1 MPGPNDFA
9 AARVTDAASVASE
22 LALRRQAAAGH
33 YGAASHAVALSAIRE
48 IISMSTTALTFAP
61 REVSIERRIDGTLVL
76 SSPLEWTPCDWR
88 ITDFL
93 PRWANAVPDRVFL
106 AQRNAKG
113 GWDEIT
119 YSEAW
124 SQVQAVG
131 QSLIDMGAKPA
142 DKLAVLSGNSIE
154 NAVISFAAMS
164 IGVILAPISPN
175 YTLMPGG
182 LARLKDVAEVLRPSF
197 VFVQSGRDFSAGR
210 AIPELAA
217 ATWISV
223 DGAPDTVPF
232 QALTARTG
240 NEGFERA
247 SRVVPCEAVAKIL
260 FTSGSTGFPK
270 GVLNTHRMMASS
282 LQMGSLLVSPPAVP
296 VQVEWLPWHHTMG
309 SNVILHGILKNGGTL
324 YIDDGRPL
332 PQLFHKT
339 VANLREIS
347 PTAMFNVPAGYN
359 LLCDAIENDLDLG
372 ASVFK
377 RMDRLS
383 YAGAAISQ
391 GTLEK
396 LYRLTFA
403 VTGRRIPVMSGYGTT
418 ETAPT
423 ISSTHWA
430 TDQPGEIGLP
440 APGLQLK
447 LIPVSDTYEAR
458 VKGPNVTP
466 GYLERPDLTERAFD
480 EEGFYRIG
488 DTVSFLDPQKP
499 ELGLRFTGRISENF
513 KLANGTWVSIGNM
526 RAAILAAT
534 RGVLLDI
541 VVAGENREACALL
554 CWLNPTEAARVSKS
568 LAADPT
574 CDPFVIQ
581 FLRDRF
587 QEYNETVGSSERVCS
602 FSLLK
607 DPPSMAAGEITD
619 KAYVNQRAVLK
630 VRSEQVERLYSNE
643 PGRDVVRV

>member
-1 MPGPNDFA
+1 
-9 AARVTDAASVASE
+9 
-22 LALRRQAAAGH
+22 
-33 YGAASHAVALSAIRE
+33 
-48 IISMSTTALTFAP
+48 MSTKALTFAA
-61 REVSIERRIDGTLVL
+61 RELSIERRTDGTLVL
-76 SSPLEWTPCDWR
+76 STPLELGKCDWR

-93 PRWANAVPDRVFL
+93 PSWAHSVPDRIFL
-106 AQRNAKG
+106 AQRNATG

-131 QSLIDMGAKPA
+131 QSLIDMGAKRS

-182 LARLKDVAEVLRPSF
+182 LARLKDIAETLRPNF
-197 VFVQSGRDFSAGR
+197 VFVQSASGFSAGR
-210 AIPELAA
+210 SIPELAA

-223 DGAPDTVPF
+223 DGGPDTVPF
-232 QALTARTG
+232 SALTSRTG
-240 NEGFERA
+240 SEGFADA
-247 SRVVPCEAVAKIL
+247 SRAISCDAVAKIL

-282 LQMGSLLVSPPAVP
+282 LQMGSLLVSPPDAP

-339 VANLREIS
+339 IANLKEIS

-359 LLCDAIENDLDLG
+359 LLCDAIENDRDLG
-372 ASVFK
+372 AAVFK
-377 RMDRLS
+377 RLDRLS
-383 YAGAAISQ
+383 YAGAAISEA
-391 GTLEK
+391 TLEK
-396 LYRLTFA
+396 LYRLISSI
-403 VTGRRIPVMSGYGTT
+403 TGRRIPVMSGYGTT

-423 ISSTHWA
+423 ISTTHWA
-430 TDQPGEIGLP
+430 TEQPGEIGLP

-466 GYLERPDLTERAFD
+466 GYLGRPDLTEKAFD

-488 DTVSFLDPQKP
+488 DTVSFMDPQKP

-541 VVAGENREACALL
+541 VVAGENRESCSLL
-554 CWLNPTEAARVSKS
+554 CWLNPTEAARISKTP
-568 LAADPT
+568 AADLT
-574 CDPFVIQ
+574 CDPLVRQ
-581 FLRDRF
+581 FLKARF
-587 QEYNETVGSSERVCS
+587 QEYNETVGSSERICS
-602 FSLLK
+602 FSLCK
-607 DPPSMAAGEITD
+607 DPPSLAAGEITD
-619 KAYVNQRAVLK
+619 KAYVNQRAVLIN
-630 VRSEQVERLYSNE
+630 RSEQVERLYCCEAS
-643 PGRDVVRV
+643 PDVIRV

>member
-1 MPGPNDFA
+1 M
-9 AARVTDAASVASE
+9 
-22 LALRRQAAAGH
+22 
-33 YGAASHAVALSAIRE
+33 
-48 IISMSTTALTFAP
+48 TTALKFAP
-61 REVSIERRIDGTLVL
+61 RELHIERRSDGTLVL
-76 SSPLEWTPCDWR
+76 SSPLAWSPCDWR

-93 PRWANAVPDRVFL
+93 PSWAEAAPDRVFL

-119 YSEAW
+119 YREAW

-131 QSLIDMGAKPA
+131 QSLIEMGAKPG
-142 DKLAVLSGNSIE
+142 DKLAILSGNSIE
-154 NAVISFAAMS
+154 NAVMSFAAMS
-164 IGVILAPISPN
+164 VGIILAPISPN

-182 LARLKDVAEVLRPSF
+182 LARLKEVAEVLRPNV

-210 AIPELAA
+210 SIPELAE

-232 QALTARTG
+232 RVLTDRSG
-240 NEGFERA
+240 HEEFDRA
-247 SRVVPCEAVAKIL
+247 CRAVACDDVAKIL
-260 FTSGSTGFPK
+260 FTSGSTGSPK

-282 LQMGSLLVSPPAVP
+282 LQMSSLLVSPPTAP

-324 YIDDGRPL
+324 YIDDGRPV
-332 PQLFHKT
+332 PQMFHKT
-339 VANLREIS
+339 LANLKEIS

-359 LLCDAIENDLDLG
+359 LLCDAIEQDSELG
-372 ASVFK
+372 AGVFK
-377 RMDRLS
+377 RMDRMT

-391 GTLEK
+391 STLEK
-396 LYRLTFA
+396 LYRLTSSI
-403 VTGRRIPVMSGYGTT
+403 TGRRIPVMAGYGTT

-423 ISSTHWA
+423 ISTTHWA
-430 TDQPGEIGLP
+430 TDRPGEIGLP

-447 LIPVSDTYEAR
+447 LLPVSDSYEAR

-466 GYLERPDLTERAFD
+466 GYLGRPDLTDKAFD

-488 DTVSFLDPQKP
+488 DTVSFLDPAKP

-513 KLANGTWVSIGNM
+513 KLANGTWVPVGNM
-526 RAAILAAT
+526 RAAVLAAT
-534 RGVLLDI
+534 GGVLLDI
-541 VVAGENREACALL
+541 VVAGENRGACALL
-554 CWLNPTEAARVSKS
+554 CWLNPTEAAR
-568 LAADPT
+568 LAAAPGGDLTSDPL
-574 CDPFVIQ
+574 VIQ
-581 FLRDRF
+581 FLKDRF
-587 QEYNETVGSSERVCS
+587 RSYNEGVGSSEKICS
-602 FSLLK
+602 FLLLK

-630 VRSEQVERLYSNE
+630 VRAEQVERLYTRE
-643 PGRDVVRV
+643 AAGDVIRIWE

>member
-1 MPGPNDFA
+1 
-9 AARVTDAASVASE
+9 
-22 LALRRQAAAGH
+22 
-33 YGAASHAVALSAIRE
+33 
-48 IISMSTTALTFAP
+48 MSTKPLRFAP
-61 REVSIERRIDGTLVL
+61 RELSVERRIDGTLIL
-76 SSPLEWTPCDWR
+76 RSPLELGPCDWR
-88 ITDFL
+88 VTDFL
-93 PRWANAVPDRVFL
+93 PRWAAAAPQRIFL

-119 YSEAW
+119 YGEAW

-142 DKLAVLSGNSIE
+142 DRLAVLSGNSIE

-182 LARLKDVAEVLRPSF
+182 LARLKDIAQVLRPNF
-197 VFVQSGRDFSAGR
+197 VFVQSGRDFSAAR
-210 AIPELAA
+210 SVPELADS
-217 ATWISV
+217 TWISV
-223 DGAPDTVPF
+223 DGAPDTIPF
-232 QALTARTG
+232 RVLTDRTEWTGFAQASSAV
-240 NEGFERA
+240 
-247 SRVVPCEAVAKIL
+247 SSDDVAKVL
-260 FTSGSTGFPK
+260 FTSGSTGLPK

-282 LQMGSLLVSPPAVP
+282 LQMGSLLVSPPDAP

-309 SNVILHGILKNGGTL
+309 SNVILHGILKNGGTR
-324 YIDDGRPL
+324 YSDDGRPL

-372 ASVFK
+372 AGVFK

-391 GTLEK
+391 ATLEK

-423 ISSTHWA
+423 ISTTHWA
-430 TDQPGEIGLP
+430 TEQPGEIGLP

-447 LIPVSDTYEAR
+447 LIPVSDTYEVR

-466 GYLERPDLTERAFD
+466 GYLGRPDLTEKAFD

-526 RAAILAAT
+526 RAAILAAS

-541 VVAGENREACALL
+541 VIAGENCESCALL
-554 CWLNPTEAARVSKS
+554 CWLNPTEAARISKTPAS
-568 LAADPT
+568 DLT
-574 CDPFVIQ
+574 CDLLVLQ
-581 FLRDRF
+581 FLINRF
-587 QEYNETVGSSERVCS
+587 QEYNETVGSSERIFS

-607 DPPSMAAGEITD
+607 DPPSLAAGEITD

-630 VRSEQVERLYSNE
+630 HRSEQVERLYYRETS
-643 PGRDVVRV
+643 RDVVRV

>member
-1 MPGPNDFA
+1 
-9 AARVTDAASVASE
+9 
-22 LALRRQAAAGH
+22 
-33 YGAASHAVALSAIRE
+33 
-48 IISMSTTALTFAP
+48 MSTNALTFAP
-61 REVSIERRIDGTLVL
+61 RDVLIECRTDGTLIL
-76 SSPLEWTPCDWR
+76 SSPIQLGKCDWR

-93 PRWANAVPDRVFL
+93 PIWAKSVPDRTFL

-119 YSEAW
+119 YGEAW
-124 SQVQAVG
+124 LQVQAVG

-142 DKLAVLSGNSIE
+142 DRLAVLSGNSIE

-164 IGVILAPISPN
+164 IGIILAPISPN

-182 LARLKDVAEVLRPSF
+182 LARLKDVAEALRPNF

-210 AIPELAA
+210 TIPELAA

-223 DGAPDTVPF
+223 DAAPETVPF
-232 QALTARTG
+232 QAMAAVSG

-247 SRVVPCEAVAKIL
+247 SSAVSCDAVAKVL

-282 LQMGSLLVSPPAVP
+282 LQMGSLLVSPPETP

-359 LLCDAIENDLDLG
+359 LLCDAIEKDRELG

-377 RMDRLS
+377 RMDRMS
-383 YAGAAISQ
+383 YAGAAISES
-391 GTLEK
+391 TLEK
-396 LYRLTFA
+396 LYRLTSSI
-403 VTGRRIPVMSGYGTT
+403 TGRRIPVMSGYGTT

-423 ISSTHWA
+423 ISTTHWA

-466 GYLERPDLTERAFD
+466 GYLERPDLTEKAFD

-488 DTVSFLDPQKP
+488 DTVSFLDSEKP

-513 KLANGTWVSIGNM
+513 KLANGTWVSIGNV

-534 RGVLLDI
+534 RGVLLDV
-541 VVAGENREACALL
+541 VVAGENRESCALL
-554 CWLNPTEAARVSKS
+554 GWLNPTEAARISKS
-568 LAADPT
+568 SGSDLT
-574 CDPFVIQ
+574 CDADVVE
-581 FLRDRF
+581 FLKQRIR
-587 QEYNETVGSSERVCS
+587 EYNETVGSSESICS

-607 DPPSMAAGEITD
+607 EPASMAAGEITD

-630 VRSEQVERLYSNE
+630 HRSEQVERLYGNE
-643 PGRDVVRV
+643 TSRDVIRV

>member
-1 MPGPNDFA
+1 MS
-9 AARVTDAASVASE
+9 TK
-22 LALRRQAAAGH
+22 ALR
-33 YGAASHAVALSAIRE
+33 
-48 IISMSTTALTFAP
+48 FAP
-61 REVSIERRIDGTLVL
+61 KEVSIERRTDGSFIL
-76 SSPLEWTPCDWR
+76 SSPIPLGDCNWR
-88 ITDFL
+88 ITDVL
-93 PRWANAVPDRVFL
+93 PTWANSVPDRIFL
-106 AQRNAKG
+106 AQRNAEA

-119 YSEAW
+119 YGEARL
-124 SQVQAVG
+124 QVQAVG
-131 QSLIDMGAKPA
+131 QNLIDMGANPG

-154 NAVISFAAMS
+154 NAVIAFAAMS

-175 YTLMPGG
+175 YTLMPDG
-182 LARLKDVAEVLRPSF
+182 LARLKDVAEALRPKF
-197 VFVQSGRDFSAGR
+197 VFVQSGRDFAAGR
-210 AIPELAA
+210 SIPELAA

-223 DGAPDTVPF
+223 DGAPDTMPF
-232 QALTARTG
+232 QAMTHGSGSDA
-240 NEGFERA
+240 FERA
-247 SRVVPCEAVAKIL
+247 SGAVSCDAVAKIL

-282 LQMGSLLVSPPAVP
+282 LQMGSLLVSPPDSP

-359 LLCDAIENDLDLG
+359 LLCDAIENDLELG

-377 RMDRLS
+377 RMDRMS
-383 YAGAAISQ
+383 YAGAAISH

-396 LYRLTFA
+396 LYRLTSSI
-403 VTGRRIPVMSGYGTT
+403 TGRRIPVMSGYGTT

-423 ISSTHWA
+423 ISTTHWA

-447 LIPVSDTYEAR
+447 LVPVSETYEAR

-466 GYLERPDLTERAFD
+466 GYLGRPDLTEKAFD

-488 DTVSFLDPQKP
+488 DTVSFLDSQKP

-513 KLANGTWVSIGNM
+513 KLANGTWVAIGNM
-526 RAAILAAT
+526 RVAILAAT

-541 VVAGENREACALL
+541 VVAGENRECCALL
-554 CWLNPTEAARVSKS
+554 CWLNPNEAARISKAPAS
-568 LAADPT
+568 DLT
-574 CDPFVIQ
+574 CDLLVIQ
-581 FLRDRF
+581 FLKDRF
-587 QEYNETVGSSERVCS
+587 QEYNETVGSSERIYS

-607 DPPSMAAGEITD
+607 DAPTMAAGEITD

-630 VRSEQVERLYSNE
+630 HRSEQVESLYCNEASREVIRVERLSRSRPCGLE
-643 PGRDVVRV
+643 V

>member
-1 MPGPNDFA
+1 
-9 AARVTDAASVASE
+9 
-22 LALRRQAAAGH
+22 
-33 YGAASHAVALSAIRE
+33 
-48 IISMSTTALTFAP
+48 MSRALTFAP
-61 REVSIERRIDGTLVL
+61 RELSIERRTDGTLML
-76 SSPLEWTPCDWR
+76 SSPLELGRCDWR

-93 PRWANAVPDRVFL
+93 PTWANSAPDRIFL
-106 AQRNAKG
+106 AQRNVNG

-119 YSEAW
+119 YREAW
-124 SQVQAVG
+124 LQVQAVG

-164 IGVILAPISPN
+164 MGVILAPISPN

-182 LARLKDVAEVLRPSF
+182 LARLKDIAEALRPKF
-197 VFVQSGRDFSAGR
+197 VFVQSGRDFSAAR
-210 AIPELAA
+210 SIPELAA
-217 ATWISV
+217 ASWISV
-223 DGAPDTVPF
+223 DGAPNTSPF
-232 QALTARTG
+232 LALTTRTG
-240 NEGFERA
+240 SEGFERA
-247 SRVVPCEAVAKIL
+247 SRAVSCDDVAKVL

-282 LQMGSLLVSPPAVP
+282 LQMGSLLVSPPEAP

-309 SNVILHGILKNGGTL
+309 SNVILHSILKNGGTL

-339 VANLREIS
+339 IANLKEIS

-377 RMDRLS
+377 RLDRLS

-396 LYRLTFA
+396 LNRLTSSI
-403 VTGRRIPVMSGYGTT
+403 TGRRIPVMSGYGTT

-423 ISSTHWA
+423 ISTTHWA

-440 APGLQLK
+440 APGLRLK

-466 GYLERPDLTERAFD
+466 GYLERPDLTEKAFD

-534 RGVLLDI
+534 RGVLQDI
-541 VVAGENREACALL
+541 VVAGENRESCALL
-554 CWLNPTEAARVSKS
+554 CWLNPTEAARISKTP
-568 LAADPT
+568 AADLT
-574 CDPFVIQ
+574 CDPLVVQ
-581 FLRDRF
+581 FLKDRF
-587 QEYNETVGSSERVCS
+587 QEYNETVGSSERICS

-607 DPPSMAAGEITD
+607 DPPSLAAGEITD

-630 VRSEQVERLYSNE
+630 HRSGQVERLYCNE
-643 PGRDVVRV
+643 ASRDVIQV

>member
-1 MPGPNDFA
+1 
-9 AARVTDAASVASE
+9 
-22 LALRRQAAAGH
+22 
-33 YGAASHAVALSAIRE
+33 
-48 IISMSTTALTFAP
+48 MSRALTFAP
-61 REVSIERRIDGTLVL
+61 RELSIERRTDGTLML
-76 SSPLEWTPCDWR
+76 SSPLELGKCDWR

-93 PRWANAVPDRVFL
+93 PTWANSAPDRIFL
-106 AQRNAKG
+106 AQRNANG

-119 YSEAW
+119 YREAW
-124 SQVQAVG
+124 LQVQAVG

-164 IGVILAPISPN
+164 MGVILAPISPN

-182 LARLKDVAEVLRPSF
+182 LARLKDIGEALRPKF
-197 VFVQSGRDFSAGR
+197 VFVQSGRDFSAAR
-210 AIPELAA
+210 SIPELAA
-217 ATWISV
+217 ASWISV
-223 DGAPDTVPF
+223 DGAPDTSPF
-232 QALTARTG
+232 LALTTRTG
-240 NEGFERA
+240 SEGFERA
-247 SRVVPCEAVAKIL
+247 SRAVSCDDVAKIL

-282 LQMGSLLVSPPAVP
+282 LQMGSLLVSPPEEP

-309 SNVILHGILKNGGTL
+309 SNVILHSILKNGGTL

-332 PQLFHKT
+332 PQLFPKT
-339 VANLREIS
+339 IANLKEIS

-377 RMDRLS
+377 RLDRLS

-396 LYRLTFA
+396 LNRLTSSI
-403 VTGRRIPVMSGYGTT
+403 TGRRIPVMSGYGTT

-423 ISSTHWA
+423 ISTTHWA

-440 APGLQLK
+440 APGLRLK
-447 LIPVSDTYEAR
+447 LIPVSDTYEVR

-466 GYLERPDLTERAFD
+466 GYLERPDLTEKAFD

-534 RGVLLDI
+534 RGVLQDI
-541 VVAGENREACALL
+541 VVAGENRESCALL
-554 CWLNPTEAARVSKS
+554 CWLNPTEAARISKIP
-568 LAADPT
+568 AADLT
-574 CDPFVIQ
+574 CDPLVVQ
-581 FLRDRF
+581 FLKDRF
-587 QEYNETVGSSERVCS
+587 QEYNETVGSSERICS

-607 DPPSMAAGEITD
+607 DPPSLAAGEITD

-630 VRSEQVERLYSNE
+630 HRSGQVERLYCNE
-643 PGRDVVRV
+643 ASRDVIQV

>member
-1 MPGPNDFA
+1 
-9 AARVTDAASVASE
+9 
-22 LALRRQAAAGH
+22 
-33 YGAASHAVALSAIRE
+33 
-48 IISMSTTALTFAP
+48 MSTNGLRFAP
-61 REVSIERRIDGTLVL
+61 RELSIERRTDGTLLL
-76 SSPLEWTPCDWR
+76 SSPIQLEGCDWR

-93 PRWANAVPDRVFL
+93 PTWAKSAPDRIFL

-113 GWDEIT
+113 EWDKIS
-119 YSEAW
+119 YRQAW
-124 SQVQAVG
+124 SQVQSVG
-131 QSLIDMGAKPA
+131 QALIDMGAKPA
-142 DKLAVLSGNSIE
+142 DRLAVLSGNSIE
-154 NAVISFAAMS
+154 NAVISFAAMAV
-164 IGVILAPISPN
+164 GVILAPISPN

-182 LARLKDVAEVLRPSF
+182 LARLKDIAETLRPNF
-197 VFVQSGRDFSAGR
+197 VFVQSGRDFSAAR
-210 AIPELAA
+210 SIPELAV

-232 QALTARTG
+232 GSLTARTG
-240 NEGFERA
+240 VDGFTDA
-247 SRVVPCEAVAKIL
+247 SRAVPCDAVAKIL

-282 LQMGSLLVSPPAVP
+282 LQMGSLLVSPQAAPA
-296 VQVEWLPWHHTMG
+296 QVEWLPWHHTMG

-339 VANLREIS
+339 IANLKEIS

-359 LLCDAIENDLDLG
+359 LLCDAIENDRDLG
-372 ASVFK
+372 AAVFK

-383 YAGAAISQ
+383 YAGAAISEA
-391 GTLEK
+391 TLEK
-396 LYRLTFA
+396 LYRLISSIA
-403 VTGRRIPVMSGYGTT
+403 GRRIPVMSGYGTT

-423 ISSTHWA
+423 ISTTHWA
-430 TDQPGEIGLP
+430 TEQPGEIGLP

-466 GYLERPDLTERAFD
+466 GYLGRPDLTEKAFD

-488 DTVSFLDPQKP
+488 DTVSFMDPQKP
-499 ELGLRFTGRISENF
+499 ERGLRFTGRISENF

-526 RAAILAAT
+526 RAAILAAA

-541 VVAGENREACALL
+541 VVAGENRESCSLL
-554 CWLNPTEAARVSKS
+554 CWLNPTEAARISKAP
-568 LAADPT
+568 AADLA
-574 CDPFVIQ
+574 CDPLVLQ
-581 FLRDRF
+581 FLKARF
-587 QEYNETVGSSERVCS
+587 QEYNETVGSSERICS
-602 FSLLK
+602 FSLCK
-607 DPPSMAAGEITD
+607 DPPSLAAGEITD

-630 VRSEQVERLYSNE
+630 NRSEQVERLYCSGAS
-643 PGRDVVRV
+643 PDVIRV

>member
-1 MPGPNDFA
+1 
-9 AARVTDAASVASE
+9 
-22 LALRRQAAAGH
+22 
-33 YGAASHAVALSAIRE
+33 
-48 IISMSTTALTFAP
+48 MSTKALTFAAK
-61 REVSIERRIDGTLVL
+61 EVSIARRTDGTLIL
-76 SSPLEWTPCDWR
+76 SSPIQLGECDWR

-93 PRWANAVPDRVFL
+93 PTWANSVPDRIFL
-106 AQRNAKG
+106 AQRNARG
-113 GWDEIT
+113 RWDEIT
-119 YSEAW
+119 YGEAW
-124 SQVQAVG
+124 LQVQAVG

-142 DKLAVLSGNSIE
+142 DKLALLSGNSIE

-182 LARLKDVAEVLRPSF
+182 LARLKDVAEALRPNF
-197 VFVQSGRDFSAGR
+197 VFVQSGRDYSAGR
-210 AIPELAA
+210 SIAELAA

-223 DGAPDTVPF
+223 DGAPDTVLF
-232 QALTARTG
+232 QAMTAMSG
-240 NEGFERA
+240 SDGFERA
-247 SRVVPCEAVAKIL
+247 SSAVSCDAVAKIL

-282 LQMGSLLVSPPAVP
+282 LQMGSLLVSPPDTP

-309 SNVILHGILKNGGTL
+309 SNVILHSILKNGGTL

-339 VANLREIS
+339 IANLREIS

-359 LLCDAIENDLDLG
+359 LLCDAIENDHELG

-377 RMDRLS
+377 RMDRMS
-383 YAGAAISQ
+383 YAGAAISE

-396 LYRLTFA
+396 LYRLTSSI
-403 VTGRRIPVMSGYGTT
+403 TGRRIPVMSGYGTT

-423 ISSTHWA
+423 ISTTHWA

-466 GYLERPDLTERAFD
+466 GYLGRPDLTEKAFD

-488 DTVSFLDPQKP
+488 DTVSFLDPEKP

-513 KLANGTWVSIGNM
+513 KLANGTWVSIGNV

-541 VVAGENREACALL
+541 VVAGENRESCALL
-554 CWLNPTEAARVSKS
+554 CWLNPTEAARISKS
-568 LAADPT
+568 SGSDLICDAD
-574 CDPFVIQ
+574 VVE
-581 FLRDRF
+581 FLKERF
-587 QEYNETVGSSERVCS
+587 REYNETVGSSERICS
-602 FSLLK
+602 FALLK
-607 DPPSMAAGEITD
+607 EPPSMAAGEITD

-630 VRSEQVERLYSNE
+630 HRSEQVERLYCNE
-643 PGRDVVRV
+643 ASRDVIQV

>member
-1 MPGPNDFA
+1 
-9 AARVTDAASVASE
+9 
-22 LALRRQAAAGH
+22 
-33 YGAASHAVALSAIRE
+33 
-48 IISMSTTALTFAP
+48 MSTKALTFAP
-61 REVSIERRIDGTLVL
+61 RELSIERRTDGTLML
-76 SSPLEWTPCDWR
+76 SSPLELGKCDWR

-93 PRWANAVPDRVFL
+93 PTWANSAPDRIFL
-106 AQRNAKG
+106 AQRNANG

-119 YSEAW
+119 YREAW
-124 SQVQAVG
+124 LQVQAVG

-164 IGVILAPISPN
+164 VGVILAPISPN

-182 LARLKDVAEVLRPSF
+182 LARLKDIAEALRPKF
-197 VFVQSGRDFSAGR
+197 VFVQSGRDFSAAR
-210 AIPELAA
+210 SIPELAVA
-217 ATWISV
+217 SWISV
-223 DGAPDTVPF
+223 DGAPDTSPF
-232 QALTARTG
+232 LALTTRTG
-240 NEGFERA
+240 SEGFERA
-247 SRVVPCEAVAKIL
+247 SRAVSCDDVAKIL

-282 LQMGSLLVSPPAVP
+282 LQMGSLLVSPPDAP

-309 SNVILHGILKNGGTL
+309 SNVILHSILKNGGTL
-324 YIDDGRPL
+324 YIDEGRPL

-339 VANLREIS
+339 VANLKEIS

-372 ASVFK
+372 TSVFK
-377 RMDRLS
+377 RLDRLS

-396 LYRLTFA
+396 LYRLTSSI
-403 VTGRRIPVMSGYGTT
+403 TGRRIPVMSGYGTT

-423 ISSTHWA
+423 ISTTHWA

-447 LIPVSDTYEAR
+447 LIPVSDTYEVR

-466 GYLERPDLTERAFD
+466 GYLERPDLTEKAFD

-488 DTVSFLDPQKP
+488 DTVSFLDPRRP

-513 KLANGTWVSIGNM
+513 KLTNGTWVSIGNM

-541 VVAGENREACALL
+541 VVAGENRDSCALL
-554 CWLNPTEAARVSKS
+554 CWLNPTGAARISKTPAS
-568 LAADPT
+568 DLT
-574 CDPFVIQ
+574 CDPLVIQ
-581 FLRDRF
+581 FLKDRF
-587 QEYNETVGSSERVCS
+587 QEYNETVGSSESICS

-607 DPPSMAAGEITD
+607 DPPSLAAGEITD

-630 VRSEQVERLYSNE
+630 HRSDQVDRLYCNE
-643 PGRDVVRV
+643 ANRDVIQV

>member
-1 MPGPNDFA
+1 
-9 AARVTDAASVASE
+9 
-22 LALRRQAAAGH
+22 
-33 YGAASHAVALSAIRE
+33 
-48 IISMSTTALTFAP
+48 MSTKVLTFAP
-61 REVSIERRIDGTLVL
+61 REISIERRTDGTLIL
-76 SSPLEWTPCDWR
+76 ISPLQLGDCDWR

-93 PRWANAVPDRVFL
+93 PTWANSVPDRIFL
-106 AQRNAKG
+106 AQRNANG

-119 YSEAW
+119 YREAW
-124 SQVQAVG
+124 LQVQAVG

-142 DKLAVLSGNSIE
+142 DKLAILSGNSIE

-182 LARLKDVAEVLRPSF
+182 LARLKDIAETLRPKF

-210 AIPELAA
+210 SIPELAA

-232 QALTARTG
+232 RSLTARSG
-240 NEGFERA
+240 SDGFERA
-247 SRVVPCEAVAKIL
+247 SRAVSCDTVAKIL

-282 LQMGSLLVSPPAVP
+282 LQMGSLLVSPPDAP

-309 SNVILHGILKNGGTL
+309 SNVILHSILKNGGTL

-339 VANLREIS
+339 VANFKEIS

-359 LLCDAIENDLDLG
+359 LLCDAIENDHDLG

-377 RMDRLS
+377 RTDRLS

-396 LYRLTFA
+396 LYRLTSSI
-403 VTGRRIPVMSGYGTT
+403 TGRRIPVMSGYGTT

-423 ISSTHWA
+423 ISTTHWA

-466 GYLERPDLTERAFD
+466 GYLGRPDLTEQAFD

-488 DTVSFLDPQKP
+488 DTVSFLDPEKP

-526 RAAILAAT
+526 RAAILATT

-541 VVAGENREACALL
+541 VVAGENRELCALL
-554 CWLNPTEAARVSKS
+554 CWLNSTEAARISKTS
-568 LAADPT
+568 GPDLT
-574 CDPFVIQ
+574 CDPLVIQ
-581 FLRDRF
+581 FLKDRF
-587 QEYNETVGSSERVCS
+587 HEYNENVGSSERINS
-602 FSLLK
+602 FALLG
-607 DPPSMAAGEITD
+607 DPPSLAAGEITD

-630 VRSEQVERLYSNE
+630 HRSEQVERLYCNE
-643 PGRDVVRV
+643 AGQDVIRV

>member
-1 MPGPNDFA
+1 
-9 AARVTDAASVASE
+9 
-22 LALRRQAAAGH
+22 
-33 YGAASHAVALSAIRE
+33 
-48 IISMSTTALTFAP
+48 MSTKALTFAP
-61 REVSIERRIDGTLVL
+61 KDVLIARRTDGTLIL
-76 SSPLEWTPCDWR
+76 SSPIQLGGCDWR
-88 ITDFL
+88 ITEFL
-93 PRWANAVPDRVFL
+93 PIWAKSTPDRIFL

-113 GWDEIT
+113 KWDEIT
-119 YSEAW
+119 YGETW
-124 SQVQAVG
+124 LQVQAVG

-182 LARLKDVAEVLRPSF
+182 LARLKDVAEALRPNF
-197 VFVQSGRDFSAGR
+197 VFVQNGRDFSAGR
-210 AIPELAA
+210 SIAELAA

-232 QALTARTG
+232 QAMTAVSG
-240 NEGFERA
+240 SDGFERA
-247 SRVVPCEAVAKIL
+247 SSAVSCDAVAKIL

-282 LQMGSLLVSPPAVP
+282 LQMGSLLVSPPDTP
-296 VQVEWLPWHHTMG
+296 IQVEWLPWHHTMG
-309 SNVILHGILKNGGTL
+309 SNVILHSILKNGGTL

-339 VANLREIS
+339 IANLREIS

-359 LLCDAIENDLDLG
+359 LLCDAIENDPELG
-372 ASVFK
+372 AGVFK
-377 RMDRLS
+377 RMDRMS
-383 YAGAAISQ
+383 YAGAAISE

-396 LYRLTFA
+396 LYRLTSSI
-403 VTGRRIPVMSGYGTT
+403 TGRRIPVMSGYGTT

-423 ISSTHWA
+423 ISTTHWA

-466 GYLERPDLTERAFD
+466 GYLGRPDLTEKAFD

-488 DTVSFLDPQKP
+488 DTVSFLDPEKP

-513 KLANGTWVSIGNM
+513 KLANGTWVSIGNV

-541 VVAGENREACALL
+541 VVAGENRESCALL
-554 CWLNPTEAARVSKS
+554 CWLNPTEAARISKS
-568 LAADPT
+568 SGSDLT
-574 CDPFVIQ
+574 CDADVIE
-581 FLRDRF
+581 FLKRRF
-587 QEYNETVGSSERVCS
+587 REYNETVGSSESICS

-607 DPPSMAAGEITD
+607 EPASMAAGEVTD

-630 VRSEQVERLYSNE
+630 HRSEQVERLYSNE
-643 PGRDVVRV
+643 ESRDVIRV

>member
-1 MPGPNDFA
+1 VLD
-9 AARVTDAASVASE
+9 RSK
-22 LALRRQAAAGH
+22 
-33 YGAASHAVALSAIRE
+33 AIVQE
-48 IISMSTTALTFAP
+48 IISMSTKALTFAP
-61 REVSIERRIDGTLVL
+61 RELSVERRTDGTLIL
-76 SSPLEWTPCDWR
+76 SSPLELGDCDWR

-93 PRWANAVPDRVFL
+93 PTWANSAPDRIFL
-106 AQRNAKG
+106 AQRNADG

-142 DKLAVLSGNSIE
+142 DKLAILSGNSIE
-154 NAVISFAAMS
+154 NGVISFAAMS

-182 LARLKDVAEVLRPSF
+182 LARLKDIAEALRPNF

-210 AIPELAA
+210 SIPELAA
-217 ATWISV
+217 AAWISA

-232 QALTARTG
+232 RTLTTRTG
-240 NEGFERA
+240 SEGFAQA
-247 SRVVPCEAVAKIL
+247 SHTVSCDAVAKIL
-260 FTSGSTGFPK
+260 FTSGSTGLPK

-282 LQMGSLLVSPPAVP
+282 LQMGALLVSPPDVP

-339 VANLREIS
+339 VANLKEIS

-359 LLCDAIENDLDLG
+359 LLCDAIESDFDLG
-372 ASVFK
+372 VSVFK
-377 RMDRLS
+377 RLDRFS
-383 YAGAAISQ
+383 YGGAAISQ

-396 LYRLTFA
+396 LYRLSSSI
-403 VTGRRIPVMSGYGTT
+403 TGRRIPVMSGYGAT
-418 ETAPT
+418 ETAPLVST
-423 ISSTHWA
+423 THWA

-440 APGLQLK
+440 GPGLQLK

-466 GYLERPDLTERAFD
+466 GYLGRPDLTENAFD

-488 DTVSFLDPQKP
+488 DTVSFLDPQQP
-499 ELGLRFTGRISENF
+499 ERGLCFTGRISENF

-541 VVAGENREACALL
+541 VIAGENREACALL

-568 LAADPT
+568 PAADLT
-574 CDPFVIQ
+574 CDPLVLQ
-581 FLRDRF
+581 FLKNRL
-587 QEYNETVGSSERVCS
+587 QEYNETVGSSERIYS
-602 FSLLK
+602 FAMLR
-607 DPPSMAAGEITD
+607 DPPSLAAGEITD

-630 VRSEQVERLYSNE
+630 HRSEQVERLYWKK
-643 PGRDVVRV
+643 PDRDVIRV

>member
-1 MPGPNDFA
+1 
-9 AARVTDAASVASE
+9 
-22 LALRRQAAAGH
+22 
-33 YGAASHAVALSAIRE
+33 
-48 IISMSTTALTFAP
+48 MSTKALTFAP
-61 REVSIERRIDGTLVL
+61 KEVSIARRTDGTFVL
-76 SSPLEWTPCDWR
+76 SSPIQLGECDWR

-93 PRWANAVPDRVFL
+93 PTWANSVPDRIFL
-106 AQRNAKG
+106 AQRNARG

-124 SQVQAVG
+124 LQVQAVG

-182 LARLKDVAEVLRPSF
+182 LARLKDVAEALRPNF
-197 VFVQSGRDFSAGR
+197 VFVQSGRDYSAGR
-210 AIPELAA
+210 SIAELAA

-232 QALTARTG
+232 QTLTARSLSD
-240 NEGFERA
+240 GFERA
-247 SRVVPCEAVAKIL
+247 SSAVSCDAVAKIL

-282 LQMGSLLVSPPAVP
+282 LQMGSLLVSPPDTP

-309 SNVILHGILKNGGTL
+309 SNVILHSILKNGGTL

-332 PQLFHKT
+332 PQLFHRT
-339 VANLREIS
+339 IANLREIS

-359 LLCDAIENDLDLG
+359 LLCDAIENDRELG
-372 ASVFK
+372 ASVFR
-377 RMDRLS
+377 RMDRMS
-383 YAGAAISQ
+383 YAGAAISE

-396 LYRLTFA
+396 LYRLTSSI
-403 VTGRRIPVMSGYGTT
+403 TGRRIPVMSGYGTT

-423 ISSTHWA
+423 ISTTHWA

-466 GYLERPDLTERAFD
+466 GYLGRPDLTEKAFD

-488 DTVSFLDPQKP
+488 DTVSFLDPAKP

-513 KLANGTWVSIGNM
+513 KLANGTWVSIGIV

-554 CWLNPTEAARVSKS
+554 CWLNPTEAARISKS
-568 LAADPT
+568 PGSDLT
-574 CDPFVIQ
+574 CDADVVE
-581 FLRDRF
+581 FLKERF
-587 QEYNETVGSSERVCS
+587 REYNETVGSSERICS

-607 DPPSMAAGEITD
+607 EPPSMAAGEITD

-630 VRSEQVERLYSNE
+630 HRSEQVERLYCNE
-643 PGRDVVRV
+643 TSRDVIRV

>member
-1 MPGPNDFA
+1 
-9 AARVTDAASVASE
+9 
-22 LALRRQAAAGH
+22 
-33 YGAASHAVALSAIRE
+33 
-48 IISMSTTALTFAP
+48 MSTKALTFAA
-61 REVSIERRIDGTLVL
+61 RELSIERRTDGTLVL
-76 SSPLEWTPCDWR
+76 SSPLELGKCDWR

-93 PRWANAVPDRVFL
+93 PSWAHSVPDRIFL
-106 AQRNAKG
+106 AQRNANG

-182 LARLKDVAEVLRPSF
+182 LARLKDIAEALRPNF

-210 AIPELAA
+210 SIPELAA

-232 QALTARTG
+232 GALTSRTES
-240 NEGFERA
+240 EGFADA
-247 SRVVPCEAVAKIL
+247 SRAISCDAVAKIL

-282 LQMGSLLVSPPAVP
+282 LQMGSLLVSPPDAP

-309 SNVILHGILKNGGTL
+309 SNVILHSILKNGGTL

-339 VANLREIS
+339 VANLKEIS

-359 LLCDAIENDLDLG
+359 LLCDAIENDVDLG
-372 ASVFK
+372 TSVFK
-377 RMDRLS
+377 RLDRLS

-396 LYRLTFA
+396 LYRLTSSI
-403 VTGRRIPVMSGYGTT
+403 TGRRIPVMSGYGTT

-423 ISSTHWA
+423 ISTTHWA

-466 GYLERPDLTERAFD
+466 GYLGRPDLTEKAFD

-541 VVAGENREACALL
+541 VVAGENRESCALL
-554 CWLNPTEAARVSKS
+554 CWLNPTEAARISKTPAS
-568 LAADPT
+568 DLT
-574 CDPFVIQ
+574 CDPLVVQ
-581 FLRDRF
+581 FLKDRF
-587 QEYNETVGSSERVCS
+587 QEYNETVGSSERIYS

-607 DPPSMAAGEITD
+607 DPPSLAAGEITD

-630 VRSEQVERLYSNE
+630 HRSDQVERLYCNE
-643 PGRDVVRV
+643 ANRDVIQV

>member
-1 MPGPNDFA
+1 
-9 AARVTDAASVASE
+9 
-22 LALRRQAAAGH
+22 
-33 YGAASHAVALSAIRE
+33 
-48 IISMSTTALTFAP
+48 MSTTVLTFAP
-61 REVSIERRIDGTLVL
+61 REVSIERRTDGALIL
-76 SSPLEWTPCDWR
+76 SSPLEWKPCDWR

-93 PRWANAVPDRVFL
+93 PSWADAAPNRVFL

-119 YSEAW
+119 YGETW
-124 SQVQAVG
+124 SQVQAAG
-131 QSLIDMGAKPA
+131 QSLIEMGAKPA
-142 DKLAVLSGNSIE
+142 DKLAILSGNSIE
-154 NAVISFAAMS
+154 NALISFAAMS

-182 LARLKDVAEVLRPSF
+182 LARLKDIAEVLRPRF
-197 VFVQSGRDFSAGR
+197 VFVQNARDFSAGR
-210 AIPELAA
+210 SLAELAA
-217 ATWISV
+217 GTWISV
-223 DGAPDTVPF
+223 DDAPDTVPLRT
-232 QALTARTG
+232 LTARTG
-240 NEGFERA
+240 NDGFAQA
-247 SRVVPCEAVAKIL
+247 SRAVSCDDVAKIL

-282 LQMGSLLVSPPAVP
+282 LQMGSLLVSPPAAP

-309 SNVILHGILKNGGTL
+309 SNVILHSILKNGGTL
-324 YIDDGRPL
+324 YIDDGRPM

-339 VANLREIS
+339 VANLKEIS

-359 LLCDAIENDLDLG
+359 LLCDAIEKDPDLG
-372 ASVFK
+372 ISVFK

-396 LYRLTFA
+396 LYRLTSSI
-403 VTGRRIPVMSGYGTT
+403 TGQRIPVMSGYGTT

-423 ISSTHWA
+423 ISTTHWA

-458 VKGPNVTP
+458 VRGPNVTP
-466 GYLERPDLTERAFD
+466 GYLGRPDLTERAFD

-499 ELGLRFTGRISENF
+499 ELGLRFTGRVSENF
-513 KLANGTWVSIGNM
+513 KLSNGTWVSIGNM

-541 VVAGENREACALL
+541 VVAGENREACGLL

-568 LAADPT
+568 PAGDLT
-574 CDPFVIQ
+574 CDPLVVQ
-581 FLRDRF
+581 FLKDRF
-587 QEYNETVGSSERVCS
+587 REYNETVGSSERIYS
-602 FSLLK
+602 FSPLK

-619 KAYVNQRAVLK
+619 KAYINQRAVLK
-630 VRSEQVERLYSNE
+630 VRAEQVERLYANGPS
-643 PGRDVVRV
+643 PDVIRV

>member
-1 MPGPNDFA
+1 
-9 AARVTDAASVASE
+9 
-22 LALRRQAAAGH
+22 
-33 YGAASHAVALSAIRE
+33 
-48 IISMSTTALTFAP
+48 MSTKPLTFAP
-61 REVSIERRIDGTLVL
+61 RELFIERRTDGTLIL
-76 SSPLEWTPCDWR
+76 SSPIEWRPRDWR

-93 PRWANAVPDRVFL
+93 PHWAGADPDRVFL

-119 YSEAW
+119 YGEAW
-124 SQVQAVG
+124 SQVRAVG
-131 QSLIDMGAKPA
+131 QSLIDMGAMPA

-175 YTLMPGG
+175 YSLMPGG
-182 LARLKDVAEVLRPSF
+182 QARLKDIADVLRPKF
-197 VFVQSGRDFSAGR
+197 VFVQSGRDFSASR

-232 QALTARTG
+232 RVLTARRG
-240 NEGFERA
+240 SEGFADA
-247 SRVVPCEAVAKIL
+247 SRAVACDAVAKIL
-260 FTSGSTGFPK
+260 FTSGSTGLPK

-282 LQMGSLLVSPPAVP
+282 LQMGSLLVSPPDAP
-296 VQVEWLPWHHTMG
+296 IQVEWLPWHHTMG

-332 PQLFHKT
+332 AQLFHKT
-339 VANLREIS
+339 VVNLKEIS

-359 LLCDAIENDLDLG
+359 LLCEAIEKDHDLG
-372 ASVFK
+372 ARVFK

-396 LYRLTFA
+396 LCRLTSSI
-403 VTGRRIPVMSGYGTT
+403 TGRQIPVMSGYGTT

-423 ISSTHWA
+423 ISTSHWA

-447 LIPVSDTYEAR
+447 LIPLSDTYEAR

-466 GYLERPDLTERAFD
+466 GYLGRPDLTEKAFD

-488 DTVSFLDPQKP
+488 DTVSFIDPQKP
-499 ELGLRFTGRISENF
+499 QLGLRFTGRISENF

-526 RAAILAAT
+526 RSAVLAAT

-554 CWLNPTEAARVSKS
+554 CWLNATEAARISNTPAS
-568 LAADPT
+568 DFT
-574 CDPFVIQ
+574 CDPAVVQ
-581 FLRDRF
+581 FLKERL
-587 QEYNETVGSSERVCS
+587 QEYNESVGSSETICC
-602 FSLLK
+602 FSLLR
-607 DPPSMAAGEITD
+607 DPPSMASGEITD

-630 VRSEQVERLYSNE
+630 SRSEQVERLYSNE
-643 PGRDVVRV
+643 RGRGVIRV